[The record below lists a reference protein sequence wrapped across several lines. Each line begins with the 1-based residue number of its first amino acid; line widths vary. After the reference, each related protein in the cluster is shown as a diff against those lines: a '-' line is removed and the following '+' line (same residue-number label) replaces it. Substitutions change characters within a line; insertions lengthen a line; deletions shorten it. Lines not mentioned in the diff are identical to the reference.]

1 MGIVAVGHD
10 RDWLEVRFEDGTT
23 QRYLGTWLRDNITTG
38 RHRYGR
44 RPRQVDRCRGTP
56 AVALPPPARPPG
68 GQWAAG
74 VTAPRLHAS
83 AQVVDRR
90 LGRCRSTLKISSNV
104 ASGGPPR
111 VSAMPPQLARVPV
124 DGSLGTM
131 LEAFDADGGV
141 IVEGMVPRD
150 TVDELFGAATAYA
163 EGVKPG
169 AADQGMGEEGRFFVG
184 ANTIRFSSLGR
195 ITPAY
200 FDLLDNEVYAALA
213 DAVLLPNCGSYW
225 VNTAQVM
232 FIGPG
237 ESAQVLHRD
246 ADNWFQHVE
255 PTWPDTPEVTIS
267 AMIGLEEVT
276 EELGATRVVPGSHR
290 WPELNVYEFDAES
303 VPAELA
309 PGDAF
314 VYSGKVLHGGGANL
328 TVDRWR
334 RALHL
339 SFVVGWLTPEE
350 ANALDYNPGELDDR
364 SPRVQR
370 LLGHRSYDPR
380 PHVGGGLWLRH
391 VRPIEDQA

>member
-1 MGIVAVGHD
+1 
-10 RDWLEVRFEDGTT
+10 
-23 QRYLGTWLRDNITTG
+23 
-38 RHRYGR
+38 
-44 RPRQVDRCRGTP
+44 
-56 AVALPPPARPPG
+56 
-68 GQWAAG
+68 
-74 VTAPRLHAS
+74 
-83 AQVVDRR
+83 
-90 LGRCRSTLKISSNV
+90 
-104 ASGGPPR
+104 
-111 VSAMPPQLARVPV
+111 
-124 DGSLGTM
+124 M

-290 WPELNVYEFDAES
+290 WPELNVYEFDVDT
-303 VPAELA
+303 VPAELES
-309 PGDAF
+309 GDAF
-314 VYSGKVLHGGGANL
+314 VYSGKVLHGGGAN
-328 TVDRWR
+328 TTPGRWR

-350 ANALDYNPGELDDR
+350 AHPLDHIDGLADQ

-370 LLGHRSYDPR
+370 LLGQRSYDPR

-391 VRPIEDQA
+391 VRPLEDQA